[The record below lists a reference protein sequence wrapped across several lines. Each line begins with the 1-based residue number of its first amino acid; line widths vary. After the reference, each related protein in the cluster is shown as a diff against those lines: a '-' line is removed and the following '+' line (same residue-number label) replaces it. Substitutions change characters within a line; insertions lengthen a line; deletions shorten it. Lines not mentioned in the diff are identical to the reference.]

1 MFKKGPLV
9 KTKRGGQY
17 VIVLQDENEY
27 DEDNI
32 VDVWGL
38 VRKKPGFALRDNL
51 ELIGNNFKFKGVFD
65 GGLKASF
72 TTASNHDARADDSEG
87 GCRE

>member
-1 MFKKGPLV
+1 MFKKGQLV

-27 DEDNI
+27 DEDNT

-51 ELIGNNFKFKGVFD
+51 ELIGNNFKFKGVLD

-72 TTASNHDARADDSEG
+72 TTASNHDACADDSEG
-87 GCRE
+87 GCH